1 MTKSP
6 ISLYWGSASPF
17 VRKVM
22 ICAHELGLAGRI
34 EILESAANPVERDAR
49 IQAFN
54 PLAKVPAAKTAD
66 GMTLYDSRVICEYLD
81 TLSAEDKATAPLRLF
96 PLPGPVRWIALR
108 QQALADGLLD
118 AALLVRYETLLR
130 PEPLRW
136 SQWIDKQGEKV
147 EDALDAMLE
156 DIPAPAAVNIGS
168 ISYACA
174 LGWLDFRF
182 PDLDWRKERGPL
194 ADWHASYD
202 NRPAMIATR
211 PRP

>member
-1 MTKSP
+1 MTNSS

-22 ICAHELGLAGRI
+22 VCAHELGLADRI
-34 EILESAANPVERDAR
+34 EIRDSAANPVDRDSR

-54 PLAKVPAAKTAD
+54 PLAKVPAAKTSD
-66 GMTLYDSRVICEYLD
+66 GATLYDSRVICEYLD
-81 TLSAEDKATAPLRLF
+81 TLAAEESGAAALRLF
-96 PLPGPVRWIALR
+96 PLTGRDRWSALR
-108 QQALADGLLD
+108 RQALADGLLD

-147 EDALDAMLE
+147 GDALDAMLE
-156 DIPAPAAVNIGS
+156 DVPEPDAVNIGS

-182 PDLDWRKERGPL
+182 PELDWRRERQPL
-194 ADWHASYD
+194 AEWHAAYD
-202 NRPAMIATR
+202 NRPAMTATR
-211 PRP
+211 PSA